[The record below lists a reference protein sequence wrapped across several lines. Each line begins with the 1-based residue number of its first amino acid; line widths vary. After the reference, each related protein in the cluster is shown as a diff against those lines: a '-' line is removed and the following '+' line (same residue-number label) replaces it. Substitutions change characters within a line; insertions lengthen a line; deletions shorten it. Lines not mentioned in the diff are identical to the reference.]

1 MLTSKTVQSEITH
14 LAHWW
19 GCHKTTSK
27 LKAKKQKNKKKTKKE
42 EKKLS
47 MHNPA
52 VQQSFEKEL
61 EIRYLIGR
69 ERIHEE
75 ELNPEMERWLAS

>member
-1 MLTSKTVQSEITH
+1 
-14 LAHWW
+14 
-19 GCHKTTSK
+19 
-27 LKAKKQKNKKKTKKE
+27 
-42 EKKLS
+42 

-52 VQQSFEKEL
+52 LQQSFEKEL